1 MCRILLNEEKQ
12 ATKGQEKNTFSIQRE
27 EDIAK
32 PNLDAKTKGT
42 DL

>member
-1 MCRILLNEEKQ
+1 MRKGKQ
-12 ATKGQEKNTFSIQRE
+12 QRDRKKNTFSIQRE